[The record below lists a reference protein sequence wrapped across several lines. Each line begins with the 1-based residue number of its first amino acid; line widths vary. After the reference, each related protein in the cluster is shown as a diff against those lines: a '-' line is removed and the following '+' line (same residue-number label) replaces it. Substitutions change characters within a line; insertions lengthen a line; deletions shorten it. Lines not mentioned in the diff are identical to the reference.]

1 MPPPPARSRF
11 ALAGRSVEL
20 DPAHFAV
27 RKDLADVELAD
38 RVFAPHYAKALE
50 TVVIA
55 DALVIARA
63 PVAGADPVGALVR
76 GDRFRVLEITD
87 QFAWGQAG
95 DDGPVGYVDRYALAE
110 SSG

>member
-1 MPPPPARSRF
+1 M
-11 ALAGRSVEL
+11 EL

-50 TVVIA
+50 TLVIA
-55 DALVIARA
+55 DALTIQAS
-63 PVAGADPVGALVR
+63 PSTGADPVGSLVK

-87 QFAWGQAG
+87 LLAWGQAG
-95 DDGPVGYVDRYALAE
+95 DNGPVGYVDRYSLAE
-110 SSG
+110 AKP

>member
-1 MPPPPARSRF
+1 MK
-11 ALAGRSVEL
+11 L

-27 RKDLADVELAD
+27 RKDLADVDLAD

-55 DALVIARA
+55 HALVIRA
-63 PVAGADPVGALVR
+63 SAAADAEPVGALVK

-87 QFAWGQAG
+87 LLAWGQAG
-95 DDGPVGYVDRYALAE
+95 KDGPVGYVDRHALVEAKQ
-110 SSG
+110 

>member
-1 MPPPPARSRF
+1 MK
-11 ALAGRSVEL
+11 L

-50 TVVIA
+50 TVVIT
-55 DALVIARA
+55 DALVIQRA
-63 PVAGADPVGALVR
+63 PGAIDDPVGALMK

-87 QFAWGQAG
+87 LLAWGQAG
-95 DDGPVGYVDRYALAE
+95 SDGPVGYVDRHALAE
-110 SSG
+110 VTK